1 MGTRPREKEKA
12 QETSQ
17 AGLVV
22 FFEGQQ
28 IRNKRSID
36 NINRASLLACF
47 SDCVVSCR
55 TGAPVSGKVNFS
67 GIL

>member
-28 IRNKRSID
+28 IRNKRSMD
-36 NINRASLLACF
+36 NMKRVSLLACF
-47 SDCVVSCR
+47 SD
-55 TGAPVSGKVNFS
+55 
-67 GIL
+67 